1 MIKHRYFSVS
11 FFLGRTVYIY
21 ICEWFKSNKL
31 SVNVNK
37 CNYMI
42 FHNGT
47 NADLNDLNIVLD
59 NVILPREDKV
69 KFLGVYLD
77 SSL

>member
-1 MIKHRYFSVS
+1 
-11 FFLGRTVYIY
+11 
-21 ICEWFKSNKL
+21 
-31 SVNVNK
+31 
-37 CNYMI
+37 MI

>member
-1 MIKHRYFSVS
+1 MD
-11 FFLGRTVYIY
+11 TVNAGLIY
-21 ICEWFKSNKL
+21 ICEWFKSNKS

-37 CNYMI
+37 CNDMI
-42 FHNGT
+42 FHNET
-47 NADLNDLNIVLD
+47 NADLNDLNIFLD
-59 NVILPREDKV
+59 NVILPREGKV